1 MREIRRRLSELKKE
15 NEELKILVSISGK
28 NRYEYEIKVN
38 ILFLKIENF
47 YFFDLFIIRFNN

>member
-47 YFFDLFIIRFNN
+47 YFLDLFIIRFNN